1 MGTMTLRENWPDGWM
16 KKEELNRMQLFT
28 ENSQEP
34 ECYIVRVIS
43 PPVLMEVMNVDS
55 PDPQRLAEETRTEET
70 RVST

>member
-16 KKEELNRMQLFT
+16 KKEELNMMQLFT